1 MWELDYK
8 ENWVLKN
15 WCFWTVVLEKIFESP
30 LDFKEI
36 QPIHPKGD
44 QSWVFIGRTDA
55 EAETPI
61 LGHLMRRA
69 DSLEKTLMLLLLS
82 HFSRVQ
88 LYATPQMAA
97 HQSPPSLGFSRQ
109 DHWSGLPFPSLMHDS
124 EKWKWSCTVVS
135 DSSRP
140 HGLQPTRI
148 LHPWDFPSKS
158 IGVGCH
164 CLLWPWCWERLKA
177 GGEGDDSGRD
187 DWMASPTISADEFE

>member
-1 MWELDYK
+1 M
-8 ENWVLKN
+8 
-15 WCFWTVVLEKIFESP
+15 VLEKIFESP

-124 EKWKWSCTVVS
+124 EK
-135 DSSRP
+135 
-140 HGLQPTRI
+140 
-148 LHPWDFPSKS
+148 
-158 IGVGCH
+158 
-164 CLLWPWCWERLKA
+164 
-177 GGEGDDSGRD
+177 
-187 DWMASPTISADEFE
+187 